1 MNNDLDTRYS
11 ELEEAISTL
20 NIAINESTDKCVKEI
35 LISCKDNLE
44 NELNEIKDR
53 VESIW
58 KNEKRELEN
67 EYWRSAVKWL
77 KI

>member
-1 MNNDLDTRYS
+1 MSDIEKRYD
-11 ELEEAISTL
+11 ELEEAILTL
-20 NIAINESTDKCVKEI
+20 NMQINESTDKCVKEI

-67 EYWRSAVKWL
+67 EYWRSAVK
-77 KI
+77 